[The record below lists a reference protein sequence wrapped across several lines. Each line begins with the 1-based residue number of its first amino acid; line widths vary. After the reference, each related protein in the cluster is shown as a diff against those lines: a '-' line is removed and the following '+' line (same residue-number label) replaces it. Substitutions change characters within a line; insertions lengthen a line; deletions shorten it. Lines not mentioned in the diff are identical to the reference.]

1 MEQKQYKRQDRSVDE
16 LTKQKISHSLRQF
29 NTNHPRGKA
38 SDGSEWSQKISD
50 GLRNKYWCNIPSKK
64 SDGEKIADGDV
75 I

>member
-16 LTKQKISHSLRQF
+16 LTKQKISRSLKQF

-38 SDGSEWSQKISD
+38 MDGSEWSQKISD
-50 GLRNKYWCNIPSKK
+50 GLRGYWCNIPSKK
-64 SDGEKIADGDV
+64 SDGERIVDGDV